1 MRESFCPDGAR
12 RDVIEQAMV
21 FALGFLA
28 ASLIA
33 LAAAPAFWRRAIR
46 LSTRRLEM
54 QLPLSP
60 EEILAGRDLLRAEFA
75 VERRRLEQKAE
86 ALNLVHAADM
96 TELGRRAAIIAG
108 QDADLLALSQQDS
121 ARSAELAALQRAL
134 AETSAELAATAKE
147 CYDTSGLIARKDVQI
162 TVLAASFEE
171 AQALAAN
178 QQGRASR
185 RGAFDLAASASSRPS
200 HAQNRGGQGR
210 GSRRGFGSRCQTGK
224 ELDPAPHAASRNGPR
239 RRGGL
244 SRKNRAA
251 A

>member
-1 MRESFCPDGAR
+1 
-12 RDVIEQAMV
+12 MV

-75 VERRRLEQKAE
+75 VERRRLEQKVE
-86 ALNLVHAADM
+86 ALNLVHGTDM
-96 TELGRRAAIIAG
+96 IELGRRAAIIDG

-121 ARSAELAALQRAL
+121 ERRAELAALQHAL
-134 AETSAELAATAKE
+134 AEISAELAAKAKDS
-147 CYDTSGLIARKDVQI
+147 YDTSGLIARKEVQI
-162 TVLAASFEE
+162 NVLAASFEE
-171 AQALAAN
+171 AQALVAKQRDAV
-178 QQGRASR
+178 
-185 RGAFDLAASASSRPS
+185 
-200 HAQNRGGQGR
+200 
-210 GSRRGFGSRCQTGK
+210 
-224 ELDPAPHAASRNGPR
+224 
-239 RRGGL
+239 
-244 SRKNRAA
+244 AA